1 MTRHSTEVRTADVV
15 VIGFGMVGHR
25 FAELYAAAKPEDS
38 IVIIGREDDP
48 AYDRVHLSSYV
59 GAWDRS
65 ALYLGQLPD
74 NVTWIKG
81 RADSVKPEVKE
92 VVLRDGRVVKYD
104 ELVFATGSRPFIP
117 RLPGNDKPQV
127 HQYRTLDDLDG
138 LRAAVEGVVGTHG
151 ECTAVVIGGG
161 LLGLEAANALQH
173 LGAKTHVV
181 EMAPR
186 LMPLQVDDAG
196 GELLHDAIRELG
208 VEVHVGA
215 ASREIVDD
223 PARAGGVI
231 LDLGDKGAINCDLVV
246 FSAGIRPRDSL
257 GPDAGLELGPRGGFA
272 TDRQC
277 RTSIDHI
284 SAIGECAAVDG
295 NTYGLVAPGNT
306 MAEIVAMRL
315 AGTPRPDFEDP
326 DMSTKLKLMG
336 VDVASFGDAFNADE
350 GRKELHIQDP
360 VSGVYKKLILDAS
373 GKRLLGGILVG
384 EASSYSMLRP
394 MVGAELPGDP
404 VSLIAPESGA
414 GTSAIGVDA
423 LPDGAQIC
431 SCNNVSKGQVRDAIG
446 QGCHSVETLMA
457 ATRAGT
463 SCGSCV
469 PLLKGIL
476 EGEGIEQS
484 KAVCPHFSQS
494 RAELFEIAQAT
505 GIADFGEFIDR
516 FGRGG
521 GCEVCK
527 PTLASI
533 FASLRS
539 SDHVLDGERA
549 GLQDTNDRM
558 LGNMQKNGTYSVIP
572 RMPAG
577 NVTAEQLIEIGRI
590 ANDYGLYTKITG
602 AQRLALFG
610 ARTEDLPH
618 IWRRLIDVGMESGQA
633 YGKSLRAV
641 KSCVGTDWCRYGQ
654 QDSVAMAVRLE
665 MRYRGMRSPHKFKM
679 GVSGCARECAEA
691 RGKDIGVI
699 ATEKGWNLYVGGNG
713 GATPRH
719 AELLA
724 GDLDDDTLIRYIDR
738 YVGFYIRTAD
748 RLQRTAAWQ
757 TSFDG
762 GLDHI
767 RDVVVDDSLGIAAD
781 LERFMADHVE
791 HYTDEWAATLA
802 DPDKVARFV
811 SFINAPD
818 TPDPTVQFE
827 EHPQGGR
834 KVPLMTPTVS
844 TQPGN

>member
-1 MTRHSTEVRTADVV
+1 
-15 VIGFGMVGHR
+15 MVGHR
-25 FAELYAAAKPEDS
+25 FCQELSKLQPERS
-38 IVIIGREDDP
+38 ITVIGREHDY

-59 GAWDRS
+59 TDWSREG
-65 ALYLGQLPD
+65 LYLEDLPES
-74 NVTWIKG
+74 VTVVEG
-81 RADSVKPEVKE
+81 RAVSIKPETRE
-92 VVLRDGRVVKYD
+92 VVLSDGRVFSYQ
-104 ELVFATGSRPFIP
+104 ELVMATGSRPFIP

-138 LRAAVEGVVGTHG
+138 MRAAVEGAVGNHG
-151 ECTAVVIGGG
+151 DATAVVIGGG

-173 LGAKTHVV
+173 LGAHTHVV

-196 GELLHDAIRELG
+196 GELLQEAIRELG

-215 ASREIVDD
+215 ASREITDD
-223 PARAGGVI
+223 PDREGGVI
-231 LDLGDKGAINCDLVV
+231 LDLGDKGSIKTDLVC

-257 GPDAGLELGPRGGFA
+257 GPDAGLELGPRGGFLV
-272 TDRQC
+272 DRQC
-277 RTSIDHI
+277 ATDVEHI

-295 NTYGLVAPGNT
+295 KTYGLVAPGYD
-306 MAEIVAMRL
+306 MALITAKRL
-315 AGTPRPDFEDP
+315 AGQPGEDFQDP

-336 VDVASFGDAFNADE
+336 VDVASFGDAFSTAE

-360 VSGVYKKLILDAS
+360 ISGVYKKLVLDAE

-394 MVGAELPGDP
+394 MVGSELPGDP
-404 VSLIAPESGA
+404 VSLIAPETGA

-423 LPDGAQIC
+423 LPDEAQIC
-431 SCNNVSKGQVRDAIG
+431 SCNNVCKGQIREAVG

-484 KAVCPHFSQS
+484 KAVCAHFSQS
-494 RAELFEIAQAT
+494 RAELFEIAQST
-505 GIADFGEFIDR
+505 GINDFPSFIAR

-533 FASLRS
+533 FASLHTE
-539 SDHVLDGERA
+539 DHVLEGQRA

-558 LGNMQKNGTYSVIP
+558 LANMQKNGTYSVVP
-572 RMPAG
+572 RVPAG
-577 NVTAEQLIEIGRI
+577 NISPEHLVVIGEI
-590 ANDYGLYTKITG
+590 AQEFGLYTKITG
-602 AQRLALFG
+602 AQRIAMFG
-610 ARTEDLPH
+610 ARVEQLPH
-618 IWRRLIDVGMESGQA
+618 IWRRLVDAGMESGQA

-654 QDSVAMAVRLE
+654 QDSVAKAVELE
-665 MRYRGMRSPHKFKM
+665 LRYRGLRSPHKLKM

-699 ATEKGWNLYVGGNG
+699 ATENGWNLYVGGNG

-719 AELLA
+719 AQLLA
-724 GDLDDDTLIRYIDR
+724 GDLTDEELFRYIDR
-738 YVGFYIRTAD
+738 YLGFYIRTAD

-757 TSFDG
+757 ESVEG

-767 RDVVVDDSLGIAAD
+767 RDVVVNDSLGIGSD
-781 LERFMADHVE
+781 LEAYIERHVE
-791 HYTDEWAATLA
+791 NYFDEWAAVLN
-802 DPDKVARFV
+802 DPEKLSRFV
-811 SFINAPD
+811 SFVNAPE
-818 TPDPTVQFE
+818 TPDPLVQFE

-834 KVPLMTPTVS
+834 KVPLMTPTVG
-844 TQPGN
+844 GN

>member
-1 MTRHSTEVRTADVV
+1 MTDQAIHAGTL

-25 FAELYAAAKPEDS
+25 FAQEYSQLRPDTP
-38 IVIIGREDDP
+38 ITVINRETGDY
-48 AYDRVHLSSYV
+48 AYDRVQLSSYV
-59 GAWDRS
+59 GTWNRADLHLDR
-65 ALYLGQLPD
+65 LPA
-74 NVTWIKG
+74 NVTVVPG
-81 RADSVKPEVKE
+81 RAVSVKPETRE
-92 VVLRDGRVVKYD
+92 VVLEDGRVFSYD
-104 ELVFATGSRPFIP
+104 ELVMATGSRPFIP
-117 RLPGNDKPQV
+117 RLPGNKLPQV
-127 HQYRTLDDLDG
+127 HVYRTLDDMDG
-138 LRAAVEGVVGTHG
+138 IRSAIEGVVARHG
-151 ECTAVVIGGG
+151 DVTATVIGGG
-161 LLGLEAANALQH
+161 LLGLEAANAVQH
-173 LGAKTHVV
+173 MGAKTHVV

-196 GELLHDAIRELG
+196 GEVLSAAIRELG

-215 ASREIVDD
+215 ASREIRESDD
-223 PARAGGVI
+223 RVGGVV
-231 LDLGDKGAINCDLVV
+231 LDLGEQGEIETDLVI

-257 GPDAGLELGPRGGFA
+257 GPDTGLELGPRGGFA
-272 TDRQC
+272 VDRQC
-277 RTSIDHI
+277 RTSIDGI

-295 NTYGLVAPGNT
+295 ATYGLVAPGNT
-306 MAEIVAMRL
+306 MAEIVARRL
-315 AGTPRPDFEDP
+315 AGEPGPDFEDP
-326 DMSTKLKLMG
+326 DLSTKLKLMG
-336 VDVASFGDAFNADE
+336 VDVASFGDAFSQEE

-360 VSGVYKKLILDAS
+360 ISGVYKKLILDAE

-384 EASSYSMLRP
+384 EAGNYSMLRP
-394 MVGAELPGDP
+394 MVGSELPGDP

-414 GTSAIGVDA
+414 GASAIGVDA
-423 LPDGAQIC
+423 LPDQAQIC
-431 SCNNVSKGQVRDAIG
+431 SCNNVSKGDVRAAIG
-446 QGCHSVETLMA
+446 QGCHSVETLMG

-463 SCGSCV
+463 SCGSCI
-469 PLLKGIL
+469 PLLKSIL

-484 KAVCPHFSQS
+484 TAVCAHFSQS

-505 GIADFGEFIDR
+505 GINDFPAFIGR

-533 FASLRS
+533 FASLHTE
-539 SDHVLDGERA
+539 DHVLEGERA

-577 NVTAEQLIEIGRI
+577 NVTGEQLIEIGRI
-590 ANDYGLYTKITG
+590 AEDYDLYTKVTG

-610 ARTEDLPH
+610 ARVEDLPD

-665 MRYRGMRSPHKFKM
+665 TRYRGLRSPHKFKM

-691 RGKDIGVI
+691 RGKDVGVI
-699 ATEKGWNLYVGGNG
+699 ATENGWNLYVGGNG

-719 AELLA
+719 AELLV
-724 GDLDDDTLIRYIDR
+724 GDLDDETLIRYIDR
-738 YVGFYIRTAD
+738 YLGFYIRTAD

-757 TSFDG
+757 ESVDG

-767 RDVVVDDSLGIAAD
+767 RDVVVEDSLGIGRD
-781 LERFMADHVE
+781 LEEFMARHVT
-791 HYTDEWAATLA
+791 HYSDEWKATLE
-802 DPDKVARFV
+802 DPEKVSRFV

-827 EHPQGGR
+827 KHPQGGR
-834 KVPLMTPTVS
+834 RVPLMMPTV
-844 TQPGN
+844 NAAK